1 MPPKRDLRHLPGIAR
16 LGNFETRPRV
26 HCPLDDDGTRRSE
39 RLGGQV
45 MDLYEFS
52 ILGMLLAGSNVIR
65 MLVDSYLDGRGRRPR
80 AH

>member
-1 MPPKRDLRHLPGIAR
+1 
-16 LGNFETRPRV
+16 
-26 HCPLDDDGTRRSE
+26 
-39 RLGGQV
+39 